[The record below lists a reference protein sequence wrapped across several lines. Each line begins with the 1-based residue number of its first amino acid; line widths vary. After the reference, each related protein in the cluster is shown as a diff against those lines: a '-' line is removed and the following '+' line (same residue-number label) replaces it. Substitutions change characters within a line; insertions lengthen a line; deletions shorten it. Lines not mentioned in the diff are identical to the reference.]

1 MLCRPCVRV
10 PRAPAPFALAPPARS
25 VRVQAAAPEAITPEE
40 EELEEFEEDEFIVV
54 GSPPQG
60 KKKFRSRRWRD
71 MALRVGE
78 ASTADIDPTEA
89 IDLAKTVCSV
99 TFNETMEMHARMN
112 LEPKYADQQL
122 RATVQLPAGTGKTLK
137 VAVICSAEK
146 ESEAAD
152 ADYVGGEGLIDEI
165 AGGMMD
171 FDKLVATPD
180 MMPKIA
186 KLGRVLGPRG
196 LMPNPKAGTV
206 TANIAGVRGLSSAC
220 QLLSSTAEFA
230 TSQALLGYNMSLAN
244 PLHAFATVEDALL

>member
-1 MLCRPCVRV
+1 MLCRPCVRL
-10 PRAPAPFALAPPARS
+10 PRAPAPISHAPPARS
-25 VRVQAAAPEAITPEE
+25 VRVQAVAPEAVAPVEDDID
-40 EELEEFEEDEFIVV
+40 ELEEEYVVV
-54 GSPPQG
+54 GTPPQG

-71 MALRVGE
+71 MAMKVGE
-78 ASTADIDPTEA
+78 ASTEDTDPTEA
-89 IDLAKTVCSV
+89 VALAKSVCSV
-99 TFNETMEMHARMN
+99 TFSETMEMHARMN

-146 ESEAAD
+146 ESEASE
-152 ADYVGGEGLIDEI
+152 ADYVGGEALIDEI

-206 TANIAGVRGLSSAC
+206 TANIAGVRSSW
-220 QLLSSTAEFA
+220 
-230 TSQALLGYNMSLAN
+230 LAMCSFWL
-244 PLHAFATVEDALL
+244 P